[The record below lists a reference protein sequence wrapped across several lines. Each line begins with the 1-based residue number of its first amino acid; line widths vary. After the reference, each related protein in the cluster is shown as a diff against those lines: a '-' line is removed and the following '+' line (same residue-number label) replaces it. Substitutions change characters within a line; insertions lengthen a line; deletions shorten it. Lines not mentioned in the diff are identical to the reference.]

1 MGAYQVHGLSKRE
14 SRVTALPI
22 HDRNHQLR
30 ENGPDENKADR
41 DKRGQRNTN
50 PKPDTGF
57 SLIAP
62 GNKRHNECDTCNH
75 DHSDENEPSERK

>member
-30 ENGPDENKADR
+30 EKSPDESKADR
-41 DKRGQRNTN
+41 DKYEQRQTD
-50 PKPDTGF
+50 PKCETRLRMIP
-57 SLIAP
+57 P

-75 DHSDENEPSERK
+75 DHSDENEHNEQ